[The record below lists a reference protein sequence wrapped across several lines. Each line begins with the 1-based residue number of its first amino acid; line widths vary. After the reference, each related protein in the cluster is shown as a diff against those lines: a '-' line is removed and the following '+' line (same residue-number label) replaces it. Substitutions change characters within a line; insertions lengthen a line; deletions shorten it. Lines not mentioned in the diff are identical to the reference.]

1 MNLPKL
7 IEFRLRKSSLLKLY
21 YKKNNCFLFI
31 DSSSIPEVFDCSVL
45 EIVKSINTQDILNG
59 NLDFLFPEKLE
70 FFAVKISERCGSVFY
85 CSPRIRSQIF
95 INLKIDKIIIS
106 DTNNFEIKNHS
117 QVFIDFVANERY
129 FGSFDFTP
137 EPIVLNEN
145 VFELPRGHVSYFHNN
160 ILKSVFKKRNKKYLN
175 LSSFNF
181 HVSKVRESIQKRIYE
196 MCEGKR
202 VGVELS
208 GGIDSGIIASLM
220 KSMEIDVFGISA
232 RYNFSEFKRENYFRE
247 LLSKYISCSSVELN
261 NVPLPFQPYPVD
273 YWQDTPSLRSSS
285 LYQSNYI
292 LDRAYENGA
301 ELLFT
306 GHGGDRLFLSPPR
319 KLNNNFSFSKTPS
332 WFSKH
337 AQQKYHDKLFELNIE
352 HDYDSWNEQLFE
364 SFWLRINSFTSN
376 IRRESIFSDIDII
389 DNMRLLWQSAV
400 NEGRLEDCYINKPIA
415 NILFSHYLPHELW
428 TRPGKLD
435 HSGLTFRGAFNYGGR
450 YLNLFNQYSDFFDY
464 SLFDYKKLKSQID
477 DFSKGYCAV
486 DYYLSAFLGFID
498 WIQCRNIYLPP
509 DQVTSTFSVDRISK
523 DNDFLIC

>member
-175 LSSFNF
+175 LSSFN
-181 HVSKVRESIQKRIYE
+181 
-196 MCEGKR
+196 
-202 VGVELS
+202 
-208 GGIDSGIIASLM
+208 
-220 KSMEIDVFGISA
+220 
-232 RYNFSEFKRENYFRE
+232 
-247 LLSKYISCSSVELN
+247 
-261 NVPLPFQPYPVD
+261 
-273 YWQDTPSLRSSS
+273 
-285 LYQSNYI
+285 
-292 LDRAYENGA
+292 
-301 ELLFT
+301 
-306 GHGGDRLFLSPPR
+306 
-319 KLNNNFSFSKTPS
+319 
-332 WFSKH
+332 
-337 AQQKYHDKLFELNIE
+337 
-352 HDYDSWNEQLFE
+352 
-364 SFWLRINSFTSN
+364 WL
-376 IRRESIFSDIDII
+376 
-389 DNMRLLWQSAV
+389 
-400 NEGRLEDCYINKPIA
+400 C
-415 NILFSHYLPHELW
+415 
-428 TRPGKLD
+428 
-435 HSGLTFRGAFNYGGR
+435 
-450 YLNLFNQYSDFFDY
+450 
-464 SLFDYKKLKSQID
+464 
-477 DFSKGYCAV
+477 
-486 DYYLSAFLGFID
+486 
-498 WIQCRNIYLPP
+498 
-509 DQVTSTFSVDRISK
+509 
-523 DNDFLIC
+523 